1 MTHQRLRIAALIVA
15 ATFVPEPAV
24 HSQDNFKMLGEKEIR
39 ERVVGKDIT
48 DSSHWS
54 MYVRPDGALLGEESS
69 THWTGTWK
77 IQKSKLCLSNPGSKL
92 LDCYDVWMSGENVSL
107 RLNKDD
113 NNFLAVVAKHRAN

>member
-1 MTHQRLRIAALIVA
+1 MHQRLGVA
-15 ATFVPEPAV
+15 AAIAVSALVSASAV
-24 HSQDNFKMLGEKEIR
+24 HSQDNFRMLGEREIR

-77 IQKSKLCLSNPGSKL
+77 IQKSKLCLSNPGSQL

-113 NNFLAVVAKHRAN
+113 NNFVAVIAKHRAN